1 MAIVT
6 YEDYT
11 NTYYGEPIAQAA
23 FPRYELRAEELIA
36 SITRGADYTSLPSA
50 FQTAYKKAIC
60 AQVEYFVLQGISVA
74 TEGANT
80 GDTSY
85 TIGKISVGRGGS
97 GSSAAASGGYSM
109 IAPAARGYLEQTGL
123 LSRHVDTLDV
133 RNRWWW

>member
-6 YEDYT
+6 YEYYN

-36 SITRGADYTSLPSA
+36 SITRGADFDSLPSA

-60 AQVEYFVLQGISVA
+60 AQVEYYVLQGINVA
-74 TEGANT
+74 TEGAST
-80 GDTSY
+80 GDASY

>member
-6 YEDYT
+6 YEYYN
-11 NTYYGEPIAQAA
+11 NTYYGEPIAKAA

-36 SITRGADYTSLPSA
+36 SITRGADHDSLPSA

-60 AQVEYFVLQGISVA
+60 AQVEYYVLQGINVA
-74 TEGANT
+74 TEGAST
-80 GDTSY
+80 GDASY

>member
-6 YEDYT
+6 YEYYN

-36 SITRGADYTSLPSA
+36 SITRGADYDSLPSA

-60 AQVEYFVLQGISVA
+60 AQVEYYVLQGINVA
-74 TEGANT
+74 TEGAST
-80 GDTSY
+80 GDASY

>member
-1 MAIVT
+1 MAIV
-6 YEDYT
+6 DYT
-11 NTYYGEPIAQAA
+11 YYTDTYLGEPIAETA
-23 FPRYELRAEELIA
+23 FPRYEARAEDLIA
-36 SITRGADYTSLPSA
+36 QITRGADFDSLPSA
-50 FQTAYKKAIC
+50 FQTLYQKAIC

>member
-6 YEDYT
+6 YEYYT

-60 AQVEYFVLQGISVA
+60 AQVEYYVLQGINVA
-74 TEGANT
+74 TEGGNSGGA
-80 GDTSY
+80 Y
-85 TIGKISVGRGGS
+85 TIGKVSVGRGS
-97 GSSAAASGGYSM
+97 GGNSTSESAAYLSV
-109 IAPAARGYLEQTGL
+109 APAARMLLEQTGL
-123 LSRHVDTLDV
+123 LNRDV
-133 RNRWWW
+133 VTIGDEGRGWWY